1 MYRGDA
7 IAALRGVYL
16 FGDFCSGEVFA
27 LRPPAADA
35 EPPGER
41 TEPVVLVGGAG
52 SLVSFGL
59 DAAGEVLVVDHGGAI
74 WRLTAE

>member
-7 IAALRGVYL
+7 FPALRGVYL

-27 LRPPAADA
+27 LRPPADDV

-59 DAAGEVLVVDHGGAI
+59 DEAGEVLVVEHGGAI
-74 WRLTAE
+74 WRLAAE